1 MEQVI
6 DRSHASSSPEELAI
20 HFLLRHAEC
29 RSALTGSRG
38 EDRPYDASAPP
49 GPNVPATHPV
59 PVDSRRSEESRPSK
73 SAAEARVTK
82 DDSCTARYLRA
93 YAAARHI
100 RVEIEVAPPARAATS
115 AGTAAESNPK
125 EVCQKA

>member
-20 HFLLRHAEC
+20 HFLLRHAKC
-29 RSALTGSRG
+29 RSALTGNRG
-38 EDRPYDASAPP
+38 EDRPYGASAPS
-49 GPNVPATHPV
+49 GPDVPATHPV
-59 PVDSRRSEESRPSK
+59 PVDSRQSEVSRPGRD
-73 SAAEARVTK
+73 AAAAGVTK

-100 RVEIEVAPPARAATS
+100 RVEIEVAPSVRTTS
-115 AGTAAESNPK
+115 IDRTDAESNLK
-125 EVCQKA
+125 EDI